1 MIHSVKLAWGINL
14 NGDIKHISEVPN
26 GNKCQCLCIECGGAL
41 CANQG
46 EIKTWYFSH
55 QTETNCTGESII
67 HFLAK
72 KIIENASKNSE
83 RIHLPSLKGEEG
95 SYCDLEEWHV
105 EHWQYKNL
113 FLSNYT
119 AKLEV
124 KIDNLIVDVLCTDNI
139 TGQTF
144 AIEIYRTNKKDDAAA
159 SKFEQNKLMSIE
171 IDLSEVSLDISRSE
185 LEERVLK
192 RAPRKWIFNTEYA
205 QLKTKAIEKLKKS
218 INSINAKNYS
228 NFLNHSKSIDTCHWA
243 GRIQIPDLKHEEK
256 SSDYVGNIIEHK
268 CFEPLKIT
276 NLTTPL
282 DFDSTKRV
290 AHAMV
295 EINHKAWYDIFYVLG
310 YETDFSYDTPKPHI
324 IAVVGI
330 DDDNNY
336 YSTCKMIN
344 IEKWKNKLKLR
355 TQMELANKINSMNEY
370 KQSFSNR
377 SDIDKILFLCSKLN
391 ISPPDFSAK
400 QTHIKPYWNASDY
413 VWRMMVYTYHIC
425 RYERINCDYISK
437 NKSLKGLLNF
447 PDDEDSRKKRANDIF
462 FWLRD
467 TMAIKGLVYR
477 SYRFHFN
484 INKDSVLKYKINTIS
499 DLFK

>member
-26 GNKCQCLCIECGGAL
+26 GNKCQCVCIECGGAL

-72 KIIENASKNSE
+72 KIIENASKKSE
-83 RIHLPSLKGEEG
+83 RIHFPSLKGEEG

-139 TGQTF
+139 TGQAF

-171 IDLSEVSLDISRSE
+171 IDLSEVSLDISRHQ
-185 LEERVLK
+185 LEEHVLK
-192 RAPRKWIFNTEYA
+192 RAPRKWIFNTEHA
-205 QLKTKAIEKLKKS
+205 QLKTKAIEKLKKE
-218 INSINAKNYS
+218 INSINAKNYN

-243 GRIQIPDLKHEEK
+243 KRIQIPDLKHEEK
-256 SSDYVGNIIEHK
+256 SSDYVGNVIEHK
-268 CFEPLKIT
+268 CSEPLKIT

-282 DFDSTKRV
+282 DFDSEKRV
-290 AHAMV
+290 AHAMA

-310 YETDFSYDTPKPHI
+310 YETDFSYNTPKPHI
-324 IAVVGI
+324 IAIVEI
-330 DDDNNY
+330 DDNNN
-336 YSTCKMIN
+336 YSSICKMIN

-377 SDIDKILFLCSKLN
+377 TDVEKILYLCSKLN
-391 ISPPDFSAK
+391 ISPPDLSAK
-400 QTHIKPYWNASDY
+400 STHIKPYWNVSDY
-413 VWRMMVYTYHIC
+413 VWKMMIYIHHIC

-437 NKSLKGLLNF
+437 NKSLKGLFNF
-447 PDDEDSRKKRANDIF
+447 PDDDYSRVKRSKDIY

-467 TMAIKGLVYR
+467 TMAPKGLVSH
-477 SYRFHFN
+477 SYRLHFD
-484 INKDSVLKYKINTIS
+484 INKNSNLKNKINTIF
-499 DLFK
+499 DLF